1 MSDNLL
7 TIAAAAK
14 RLGMTTAGLQ
24 LLVDLD
30 AVKCHNG
37 RVALRRVRAA
47 LMTIANASRVFG
59 YRSRILW
66 TRVREGK
73 LELAETDGKTMHVTV
88 ADMLR
93 YMKGRSLDTLG
104 RKLYEE

>member
-1 MSDNLL
+1 MTDHLL

-14 RLGMTTAGLQ
+14 RLGMSTAGLQ

-30 AVKCHNG
+30 AVPCHEG
-37 RVALRRVRAA
+37 RVTLRRVRSA
-47 LMTIANASRVFG
+47 LMTIATASRVFG

-66 TRVREGK
+66 VRVEEDK
-73 LELAETDGKTMHVTV
+73 IELADPDKRPMQVTV
-88 ADMLR
+88 AGMLK

-104 RKLYEE
+104 RKLYED